1 MLLPRNSPTVV
12 VRDDEQVQWVLR
24 THWVLAVCIVCS
36 HELPCGENHRTTC
49 PGCGPAALLPAL
61 PRSRG
66 PLVTDQPHRNL
77 YELAHAAGQAAAKRT
92 AGDMVAIDATG
103 EQFRR
108 IVPCINKKEAM

>member
-1 MLLPRNSPTVV
+1 
-12 VRDDEQVQWVLR
+12 
-24 THWVLAVCIVCS
+24 
-36 HELPCGENHRTTC
+36 
-49 PGCGPAALLPAL
+49 
-61 PRSRG
+61 
-66 PLVTDQPHRNL
+66 VTDQPHRNL

>member
-49 PGCGPAALLPAL
+49 PGCGAQLRFFPLYRDREG
-61 PRSRG
+61 RS
-66 PLVTDQPHRNL
+66 
-77 YELAHAAGQAAAKRT
+77 
-92 AGDMVAIDATG
+92 
-103 EQFRR
+103 
-108 IVPCINKKEAM
+108 